1 MNSALRQGSVWHR
14 LVWSLIYPRR
24 SMRAEPT
31 AAGSGLVA
39 LSLGVGLAAYNSA
52 SNILFLALS
61 LLMSSLVVSGILSW
75 LNLRGL
81 EWRLLVPRNARA
93 GSSCQVSSLLRNT
106 RRLLPAYDLTA
117 EFEARPA
124 SADTASGFAPRPRA
138 PGRLL
143 RQVWRSTHSP
153 GRLPSPSADLGVA
166 LQPGGERALTCQ
178 WTPARRGEWE
188 VSLAA
193 VRSQFPFG
201 FLRKRAALGLG
212 VRLLVRPEP
221 IACEWD
227 SGAVRSVAAGG
238 ARATSVGFGPDLH
251 SLRPYRHGD
260 SMRLIHWKASARV
273 GELIVRQNTAEAAE
287 GCWLEFNPARW
298 SDGEA
303 FERAVRLTA
312 SVAERLYREGLLAGC
327 SLGDNEV
334 RRCTGPQD
342 LEAALDQLAV
352 VRAGGRGLA
361 PVIPWNGTAV
371 VSIMP
376 EGTEG
381 VIAHAGNRIIARA

>member
-1 MNSALRQGSVWHR
+1 MNSPVRQGSVWHR

-93 GSSCQVSSLLRNT
+93 GSTCPMSVILRNR
-106 RRLLPAYDLTA
+106 RRLMPAYDLTA

-124 SADTASGFAPRPRA
+124 AAATAVGFAPKPED

-143 RQVWRSTHSP
+143 RQLWRATRPP
-153 GRLPSPSADLGVA
+153 GRNPTPSADLGVA

-238 ARATSVGFGPDLH
+238 ARATSIGFGPDLH

-287 GCWLEFNPARW
+287 GCWLELDPALW
-298 SDGEA
+298 SEGEA

-312 SVAERLYREGLLAGC
+312 SVAERLFREGLLAGC
-327 SLGDNEV
+327 SLGNNEV
-334 RRCTGPQD
+334 RRCTGPRD
-342 LEAALDQLAV
+342 LEAALDRLAV
-352 VRAGGRGLA
+352 VRAGVGGPA
-361 PVIPWNGTAV
+361 IVVPWNETAV
-371 VSIMP
+371 VSIVP